1 MTTTSCE
8 ICRRYGMTTQA
19 TTTRIIEEEY
29 TRYLVAAPVC
39 EECAYVLCAICHS
52 SDNAKDEVCADC
64 QANID
69 AQEDYEE
76 CAYCGCDGPAL
87 TYEEACQAGWAM
99 VAEEHA
105 KDCEWILTRA
115 HTL

>member
-19 TTTRIIEEEY
+19 TTTRIIEQEY
-29 TRYLVAAPVC
+29 GNNKVAAPVC
-39 EECAYVLCAICHS
+39 AECATQICPICETV
-52 SDNAKDEVCADC
+52 DAPEGVCIAC
-64 QANID
+64 QEEID
-69 AQEDYEE
+69 GQDGFAE
-76 CAYCGCDGPAL
+76 CAYCGCDVPTL
-87 TYEEACQAGWAM
+87 TYQEACQAGWNM

-105 KDCEWILTRA
+105 KDCEWVLTRA

>member
-8 ICRRYGMTTQA
+8 ICRRYAITTQA
-19 TTTRIIEEEY
+19 TTTRIIDQEY
-29 TRYLVAAPVC
+29 GNHKIAAPVC
-39 EECAYVLCAICHS
+39 DECATQICPICETV
-52 SDNAKDEVCADC
+52 DAPEGVCAAC
-64 QANID
+64 QEEID
-69 AQEDYEE
+69 GQDEYEE
-76 CAYCGCDGPAL
+76 CAYCGCDSAPIDGK
-87 TYEEACQAGWAM
+87 EAAMIGWEI